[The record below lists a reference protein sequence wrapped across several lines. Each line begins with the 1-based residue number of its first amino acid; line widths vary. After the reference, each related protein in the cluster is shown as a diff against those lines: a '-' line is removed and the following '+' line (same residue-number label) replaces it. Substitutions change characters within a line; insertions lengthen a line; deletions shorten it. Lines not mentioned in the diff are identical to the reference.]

1 MDQQRLALL
10 KRKLEA
16 LSYDGELDT
25 KSAPLAEK
33 VRTPPARLPRMAPK
47 NGSGHPSRDLN
58 FGPSERTRDERTHD
72 RERAR
77 YRRAPPRPRSAT
89 LSRVG
94 AFARAVPDPTPP
106 TRSWWMIWW
115 RLRIRTAR

>member
-33 VRTPPARLPRMAPK
+33 VRTPPARLPRMARK
-47 NGSGHPSRDLN
+47 MAG
-58 FGPSERTRDERTHD
+58 
-72 RERAR
+72 
-77 YRRAPPRPRSAT
+77 AT
-89 LSRVG
+89 P
-94 AFARAVPDPTPP
+94 AE
-106 TRSWWMIWW
+106 I
-115 RLRIRTAR
+115 

>member
-33 VRTPPARLPRMAPK
+33 VRTPPARLPRMAEK
-47 NGSGHPSRDLN
+47 WQ
-58 FGPSERTRDERTHD
+58 GPPQLRFEFRA
-72 RERAR
+72 ERADA
-77 YRRAPPRPRSAT
+77 RRARR
-89 LSRVG
+89 R
-94 AFARAVPDPTPP
+94 RA
-106 TRSWWMIWW
+106 
-115 RLRIRTAR
+115 

>member
-16 LSYDGELDT
+16 LNYDGELDT

-58 FGPSERTRDERTHD
+58 FGPSERTRTRGRATANARAVVALPRD
-72 RERAR
+72 RVPRSSRACPALA
-77 YRRAPPRPRSAT
+77 RRCAPSLTPPPRPA
-89 LSRVG
+89 
-94 AFARAVPDPTPP
+94 ARG
-106 TRSWWMIWW
+106 
-115 RLRIRTAR
+115 

>member
-33 VRTPPARLPRMAPK
+33 VRTPPGGCLGWPK
-47 NGSGHPSRDLN
+47 NGRGHPS
-58 FGPSERTRDERTHD
+58 
-72 RERAR
+72 
-77 YRRAPPRPRSAT
+77 
-89 LSRVG
+89 
-94 AFARAVPDPTPP
+94 
-106 TRSWWMIWW
+106 
-115 RLRIRTAR
+115 

>member
-33 VRTPPARLPRMAPK
+33 VRTPPARLPRMAEK
-47 NGSGHPSRDLN
+47 WQ
-58 FGPSERTRDERTHD
+58 GPPQLRFEFRAERGDT
-72 RERAR
+72 
-77 YRRAPPRPRSAT
+77 RRADPRPRARA
-89 LSRVG
+89 LQSRSP
-94 AFARAVPDPTPP
+94 AVPDPPPPP
-106 TRSWWMIWW
+106 TRSWWMTWL
-115 RLRIRTAR
+115 RLRIRIAR

>member
-33 VRTPPARLPRMAPK
+33 VRTPPARLPRMAEK
-47 NGSGHPSRDLN
+47 WQ
-58 FGPSERTRDERTHD
+58 GPPQLRFEFRAERADARRADARPRTRALSSRSPATAFRDPLPR
-72 RERAR
+72 RRIRAR
-77 YRRAPPRPRSAT
+77 RA
-89 LSRVG
+89 
-94 AFARAVPDPTPP
+94 
-106 TRSWWMIWW
+106 
-115 RLRIRTAR
+115 

>member
-33 VRTPPARLPRMAPK
+33 VRTPPARLPRMAEK
-47 NGSGHPSRDLN
+47 WQ
-58 FGPSERTRDERTHD
+58 GPPQLRFEFRA
-72 RERAR
+72 ERADARPR
-77 YRRAPPRPRSAT
+77 YRDMPSILADAPLRRCPVS
-89 LSRVG
+89 
-94 AFARAVPDPTPP
+94 
-106 TRSWWMIWW
+106 TRGSV
-115 RLRIRTAR
+115 LA

>member
-33 VRTPPARLPRMAPK
+33 VRIPPLRVCLGWVEKRGRAPQL
-47 NGSGHPSRDLN
+47 R
-58 FGPSERTRDERTHD
+58 FEFRA
-72 RERAR
+72 ERAVGLC
-77 YRRAPPRPRSAT
+77 RRVSQI
-89 LSRVG
+89 
-94 AFARAVPDPTPP
+94 ARRRGP
-106 TRSWWMIWW
+106 I
-115 RLRIRTAR
+115 